1 MNEVHIFGVQELF
14 REIDSQTKNRR
25 GDRLGQSLMDSRNQ
39 NFRINL
45 NYFSSCMM
53 NLWVFWNALCDILK
67 SFWGKFEGFIRY
79 FDSFCVLAWFESSF
93 DYHFLFIII
102 HNHSQCSPSHKT
114 IAQKHKRRST
124 IKCYVLCG

>member
-53 NLWVFWNALCDILK
+53 NLWVC
-67 SFWGKFEGFIRY
+67 SEM
-79 FDSFCVLAWFESSF
+79 
-93 DYHFLFIII
+93 HFVIF
-102 HNHSQCSPSHKT
+102 
-114 IAQKHKRRST
+114 
-124 IKCYVLCG
+124 